1 MGSLEAASPAA
12 RLCQSARPTHALQ
25 RDDRVGDGRRQLPLL
40 QRALLRGARAAALLK
55 GAYVGDAG
63 ETKKGA
69 NFTFFNRP
77 RVGRTSGR
85 ASATLSKMRQTLL
98 RTRLGLSLAAS
109 VVGAV
114 QMAQPARSRSSSA
127 VLPLAS
133 SMQSSQ
139 RATAVLVHGLD
150 SSKETW
156 SGVLADLAA
165 AGYPA
170 VAYDLRGH
178 GESPLGDPDEFEPAA
193 LASDVLAAVRAA
205 GIKRCVLVGHSMGGR
220 VAMRAAAIEAESGG
234 ASVLR
239 AVVVED
245 MDISPRTAPELSAEK
260 RREVAAWG
268 DGGEGAPGRR
278 FASWGACREALL
290 PWYDADEVRDG
301 DAPWVETVCRLLIRV
316 AWPAAG
322 ACRLVAKQARAP
334 APRLELVV
342 GHQPAR
348 QAAAERV
355 LRRPFLYA
363 HPQRGLS

>member
-1 MGSLEAASPAA
+1 
-12 RLCQSARPTHALQ
+12 
-25 RDDRVGDGRRQLPLL
+25 
-40 QRALLRGARAAALLK
+40 
-55 GAYVGDAG
+55 
-63 ETKKGA
+63 
-69 NFTFFNRP
+69 
-77 RVGRTSGR
+77 
-85 ASATLSKMRQTLL
+85 MRQTLL

-348 QAAAERV
+348 QAARVGARARERRRR
-355 LRRPFLYA
+355 LRVAGAVHNTPMTRP
-363 HPQRGLS
+363 

>member
-1 MGSLEAASPAA
+1 
-12 RLCQSARPTHALQ
+12 
-25 RDDRVGDGRRQLPLL
+25 
-40 QRALLRGARAAALLK
+40 
-55 GAYVGDAG
+55 
-63 ETKKGA
+63 
-69 NFTFFNRP
+69 
-77 RVGRTSGR
+77 
-85 ASATLSKMRQTLL
+85 MRQTLL

-290 PWYDADEVRDG
+290 PWYDADEVRVDSWRNKRVRPHP
-301 DAPWVETVCRLLIRV
+301 DSSWWSDINPLARRL
-316 AWPAAG
+316 AW
-322 ACRLVAKQARAP
+322 
-334 APRLELVV
+334 
-342 GHQPAR
+342 
-348 QAAAERV
+348 ERV
-355 LRRPFLYA
+355 LASDDGASAWRELSTTRP
-363 HPQRGLS
+363 